1 MQLQV
6 NCSLMNI
13 YLSIRNNL
21 IIGIELQE
29 NPLYH
34 LIIQF
39 CSCNVRLCWRNFHRT
54 SMSTIKVNRSSTC
67 FTWSFRHFVKSALS
81 QIKTS
86 TLCYF
91 LKMYFIEVF
100 NLLMWIS
107 SFIASSKLLASNHSH
122 RVPFLASALSRYF
135 IIA

>member
-21 IIGIELQE
+21 IIGIEL
-29 NPLYH
+29 LRSRF
-34 LIIQF
+34 IIWSY
-39 CSCNVRLCWRNFHRT
+39 SCNVRLCWRNFHRT

-107 SFIASSKLLASNHSH
+107 SFIASSKLLASNHFH
-122 RVPFLASALSRYF
+122 RIPFLASALSRYF